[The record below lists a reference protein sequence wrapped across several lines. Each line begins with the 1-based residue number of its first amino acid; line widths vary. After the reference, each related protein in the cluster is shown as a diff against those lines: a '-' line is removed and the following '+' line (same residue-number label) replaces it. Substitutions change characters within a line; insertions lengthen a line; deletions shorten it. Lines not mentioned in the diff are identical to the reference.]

1 MDVGV
6 KLACILIV
14 YFALGA
20 VLMYRINR
28 RKDHNTASQNWLKY
42 LVYLG
47 LIFFQFAIIYYFNSC
62 FKFVC
67 LWIILVGIFELIRLE
82 IKSPIHYWLFFIPVL
97 VVSSVLF
104 GQFYSFSLLETPML
118 LLTFFTVSAFDA
130 FSQMTGQLFGKNKI
144 VPRIS
149 PNKTRGGLVG
159 GTLLGVLTA
168 LLIGNI
174 LALEFY
180 ESLFWGICISISA
193 FAGDLAASA
202 VKRQYQVKD
211 FSRLIPG
218 HGGFLDRFDSFIFA
232 GAMVSLLNRLI

>member
-14 YFALGA
+14 YFVLGA

-47 LIFFQFAIIYYFNSC
+47 LIFFQFIVIYWFNSY
-62 FKFVC
+62 FKLFGLC
-67 LWIILVGIFELIRLE
+67 IILFGFFELIRLE
-82 IKSPIHYWLFFIPVL
+82 MKSQIHYWLFFIPLL
-97 VVSSVLF
+97 VVSSILF
-104 GQFYSFSLLETPML
+104 GQFYSFSLLETPIL

-130 FSQMTGQLFGKNKI
+130 FSQMTGQLFGKSKL

-149 PNKTRGGLVG
+149 PNKTVGGLVG
-159 GTLLGVLTA
+159 GILCGVLTA

-174 LALEFY
+174 LAFEFY

-193 FAGDLAASA
+193 FLGDLAASA

-218 HGGFLDRFDSFIFA
+218 HGGYLDRFDSFILA
-232 GAMVSLLNRLI
+232 GAVVALLNRLI